1 MKGIG
6 MLVLLGLFGA
16 AACGGRNAQPVQEEP
31 NEPTPPPPQGE
42 EEGKMTLEGTL
53 APTVEAGGW
62 VLNTEKKLY
71 LLIFDRKYLK
81 EDWFREGA
89 WVRVVGK
96 ESPDTVTIFM
106 QGTPFRVEKME
117 PR

>member
-1 MKGIG
+1 
-6 MLVLLGLFGA
+6 
-16 AACGGRNAQPVQEEP
+16 
-31 NEPTPPPPQGE
+31 
-42 EEGKMTLEGTL
+42 MTLEGTL

-117 PR
+117 PK